1 MPLEVFSRQSNP
13 HPHLTIRLPA
23 WYNVGMLT
31 GKEKLYVYALW
42 KRRVASGQ
50 YLSDILPGNLRTEEL
65 MDLIPSALYA
75 KELVEAEYGENTR
88 IGPYEKRRDEFL
100 QPLISKHQANI
111 QRLTQ

>member
-1 MPLEVFSRQSNP
+1 
-13 HPHLTIRLPA
+13 
-23 WYNVGMLT
+23 
-31 GKEKLYVYALW
+31 
-42 KRRVASGQ
+42 
-50 YLSDILPGNLRTEEL
+50 

-75 KELVEAEYGENTR
+75 KELVEVEYGENTR